1 MRAGWTMVIDH
12 GLIAAMETIPVSQFK
27 ARCLAILAKVQ
38 KTGQPILVTR
48 FGEPMA
54 EVIPPPSP
62 ARPDRWLGSLEG
74 SVQIIGDIVSPTTT
88 EDDWE
93 ALRK

>member
-1 MRAGWTMVIDH
+1 MVTDH
-12 GLIAAMETIPVSQFK
+12 GLICLMETVPVSQFK

-54 EVIPPPSP
+54 EVIPPPAP
-62 ARPDRWLGSLEG
+62 ARRGRWLGSLEG
-74 SVQIIGDIVSPTTT
+74 SVQIVGDIVSPSTR

>member
-1 MRAGWTMVIDH
+1 MVMDH
-12 GLIAAMETIPVSQFK
+12 GLIVVMETVSISQFK

-38 KTGQPILVTR
+38 KTGHPILVTR
-48 FGEPMA
+48 FGKPMA

-74 SVQIIGDIVSPTTT
+74 SVQIVGDIVSPTTT

-93 ALRK
+93 SLRK

>member
-1 MRAGWTMVIDH
+1 MVIDH
-12 GLIAAMETIPVSQFK
+12 GLIAAMETVPVSQFK

-38 KTGQPILVTR
+38 KTGHPILVTR
-48 FGEPMA
+48 FGKPLA

-62 ARPDRWLGSLEG
+62 APDRWLGSLEG
-74 SVQIIGDIVSPTTT
+74 SVQIIGDVVSSATT